1 MEFIDTRNVE
11 ESPAATLKG
20 VGPAIAQKLE
30 KLGIRNV
37 FDLLLHLPLRYEDRT
52 RVIPIGGLQPG
63 DQAVVEG
70 TITLTEVAQRRKRM
84 LLCRIQDGSGSLT
97 LRFFRFSRAQQEA
110 LKQGRVLRCFGEV
123 RRGAVTLEMIH
134 PEYSDVATGSAD
146 NLDTHLTP
154 VYPATDGL
162 TQRKLRDLINTVLK
176 QLDVN
181 PQRLDDHLPE
191 SFRTTLPNLHD
202 TLFAVHRPAPSVD
215 SGDIRSHRLPAQRRL
230 AYEELLAHHLSMR
243 ALRANI
249 QAVPAPSLAGKSLL
263 QQKLLEHLP
272 FALTNAQSRV
282 CDEIVTDLTLTKPM
296 MRLLQGDVG
305 SGKTVV
311 AAIAALQAID
321 NGWQVALMA
330 PTELLAEQHTRN
342 FHEWFTPLGIEV
354 VQLSG
359 RRAGKARERALEVVK
374 TAQMSVGTHA
384 LFQDDVE
391 FDKLGLVIVDE
402 QHRFGVHQRLALRD
416 KGKVTGLAPHQLIMT
431 ATPIPRTLSMT
442 AYADLDCSV
451 IDELPPGRQEI
462 TTVVIDNVRRQQ
474 IIERVHAA
482 CLRGEQCYWVCTLVE
497 ESDALQA
504 EAAEATAE
512 MLQEALPDLAVG
524 LVHGR
529 MKGAEKQQIMS
540 DFKAAKLTLLVAT
553 TVIEVGVDVPN
564 ATLMIIENAE
574 RLGLAQ
580 LHQLRGRVGRG
591 NKQSACV
598 LSYKAPLGKV
608 AKQRL
613 SVMRQTNDGFQI
625 AEKDLE
631 IRGPGE
637 LMGTKQTG
645 VAEFKIADLERDAHL
660 LPLVQIDAER
670 LIRQFPDAAEALTRR
685 WVGASARYAD
695 VG

>member
-1 MEFIDTRNVE
+1 MEFVDTRNVE

-52 RVIPIGGLQPG
+52 RVIPIGSLQPG

-70 TITLTEVAQRRKRM
+70 EVTLTEVAQRRKRM

-110 LKQGRVLRCFGEV
+110 LKKGRRLRCFGEV
-123 RRGAVTLEMIH
+123 KRGAVTLEMIH
-134 PEYSDVATGSAD
+134 PEYGDVPIENAA
-146 NLDTHLTP
+146 NLESHLTP
-154 VYPATDGL
+154 IYPSTDGL
-162 TQRKLRDLINTVLK
+162 SQRKLRDLISTVLA
-176 QLDVN
+176 QLEVN

-191 SFRTTLPNLHD
+191 SFRANMPTLHA
-202 TLFAVHRPAPSVD
+202 TLKAVHHPSPTVD
-215 SGDIRSHRLPAQRRL
+215 SGELRSHRLPAQRRL

-243 ALRANI
+243 ALRASI
-249 QAVPAPSLAGKSLL
+249 RAVPAPALSTKSSLQAALL
-263 QQKLLEHLP
+263 SQLP
-272 FALTNAQSRV
+272 FPLTGAQSRV
-282 CDEIVTDLTLTKPM
+282 CSEIVSDLHSDRPM
-296 MRLLQGDVG
+296 MRLVQGDVG
-305 SGKTVV
+305 SGKTV
-311 AAIAALQAID
+311 IAAMAALHAID
-321 NGWQVALMA
+321 NGWQVAFMA
-330 PTELLAEQHTRN
+330 PTELLAEQHAKN
-342 FHEWFTPLGIEV
+342 LNQWFAPLGIDV
-354 VQLSG
+354 AQLSG
-359 RRAGKARERALEVVK
+359 RRTGKAREKALEVIK
-374 TAQMSVGTHA
+374 TAKIAVGTHA
-384 LFQDDVE
+384 LFQDDVA
-391 FDKLGLVIVDE
+391 FDRLGLVIVDE

-416 KGKVTGLAPHQLIMT
+416 KGKATGLVPHQLIMT

-442 AYADLDCSV
+442 AYADLDCSIV
-451 IDELPPGRQEI
+451 DELPPGRQEI
-462 TTVVIDNVRRQQ
+462 RTVVIDNVRRQEV
-474 IIERVHAA
+474 IERVHAA
-482 CLRGEQCYWVCTLVE
+482 CLAGEQCYWVCTLVE

-512 MLQEALPDLAVG
+512 MLEQALPELEVG

-529 MKGAEKQQIMS
+529 MKAAEKERVMN
-540 DFKAAKLTLLVAT
+540 DFKSAKLALLVAT

-591 NKQSACV
+591 SKQSACV
-598 LSYKAPLGKV
+598 LTYKAPLGQI

-613 SVMRQTNDGFQI
+613 GVMRQTNDGFQI

-645 VAEFKIADLERDAHL
+645 IAEFKIADLERDAAL
-660 LPLVQIDAER
+660 LPHIHQDADR
-670 LIRQFPDAAEALTRR
+670 LLEQFPEAAKSLTRR

>member
-1 MEFIDTRNVE
+1 MKFVDTRNVE

-52 RVIPIGGLQPG
+52 RVIPIGSLQPG

-70 TITLTEVAQRRKRM
+70 TITLTEVAQRRTRM

-110 LKQGRVLRCFGEV
+110 LKQGRQLRCFGEV

-134 PEYSDVATGSAD
+134 PEYSDIPSQTEQG
-146 NLDTHLTP
+146 LDAHLTP

-162 TQRKLRDLINTVLK
+162 SQRKLRDLISTVLT
-176 QLDVN
+176 QLEVN

-191 SFRTTLPNLHD
+191 SFRTKLPSLHE
-202 TLFAVHRPAPSVD
+202 TLFSVHRPAPSVD
-215 SGDIRSHRLPAQRRL
+215 SGDLRSHRLPAQRRL

-243 ALRANI
+243 ALRSSI
-249 QAVPAPSLAGKSLL
+249 QAIPAPPLGGDSELRKQLAE
-263 QQKLLEHLP
+263 QLP
-272 FALTNAQSRV
+272 FALTGAQSRV
-282 CDEIVTDLTLTKPM
+282 CAEIINDLALDKPM
-296 MRLLQGDVG
+296 MRLVQGDVG
-305 SGKTVV
+305 SGKTVI
-311 AAIAALQAID
+311 AAMAALQAID
-321 NGWQVALMA
+321 NGWQVAFMA
-330 PTELLAEQHTRN
+330 PTELLAEQHARN
-342 FHEWFTPLGIEV
+342 LNDWFAPLGIEV
-354 VQLSG
+354 AQLSG
-359 RRAGKARERALEVVK
+359 RRTGKARERALEVIK
-374 TAQMSVGTHA
+374 AAPIAVGTHA

-391 FDKLGLVIVDE
+391 FEKLGLVIVDE
-402 QHRFGVHQRLALRD
+402 QHRFGVHQRSALRD
-416 KGKVTGLAPHQLIMT
+416 KGKVTGLVPHQLIMT

-442 AYADLDCSV
+442 AYADLDCSIV
-451 IDELPPGRQEI
+451 DELPPGRQEI
-462 TTVVIDNVRRQQ
+462 KTVVIDNVRRQEV
-474 IIERVHAA
+474 IERVHAA

-512 MLQEALPDLAVG
+512 MLQAALPDLEVG

-529 MKGAEKQQIMS
+529 MKGADKEHIMGE
-540 DFKAAKLTLLVAT
+540 FKRAKLTLLVAT

-598 LSYKAPLGKV
+598 LTYKAPLGKI
-608 AKQRL
+608 ARERL

-637 LMGTKQTG
+637 LMGTRQTG
-645 VAEFKIADLERDAHL
+645 VAEFKIADLERDSHL
-660 LPLVQIDAER
+660 LPHVHSDADR
-670 LIRQFPDAAEALTRR
+670 LLKQFPEAAKALTRR

>member
-37 FDLLLHLPLRYEDRT
+37 FDLLLHLPIRYEDRT
-52 RVIPIGGLQPG
+52 RVIPIGSLQPG

-110 LKQGRVLRCFGEV
+110 LKKGRALRCFGEV

-134 PEYSDVATGSAD
+134 PEYSDIPLASAD
-146 NLDTHLTP
+146 SLDSYLTP

-162 TQRKLRDLINTVLK
+162 TQRKLRDLISTVLK
-176 QLDVN
+176 QLEVN

-191 SFRTTLPNLHD
+191 AFRSTLPNLHD
-202 TLFAVHRPAPSVD
+202 TLFAVHRPSPSVD
-215 SGDIRSHRLPAQRRL
+215 SGDLRSHRLPAQRRL

-243 ALRANI
+243 ALRASI
-249 QAVPAPSLAGKSLL
+249 QAIPAPPLSGDSPLRALL
-263 QQKLLEHLP
+263 SEQLP
-272 FALTNAQSRV
+272 FALTGAQVRV
-282 CDEIVTDLTLTKPM
+282 CDEIIADLKLAKPM
-296 MRLLQGDVG
+296 MRLVQGDVG

-311 AAIAALQAID
+311 AAMAALQAID

-330 PTELLAEQHTRN
+330 PTELLAEQHARN
-342 FHEWFTPLGIEV
+342 FSEWFAPLGIEV
-354 VQLSG
+354 AQLSG
-359 RRAGKARERALEVVK
+359 RRTGKARENALEVIRSAK
-374 TAQMSVGTHA
+374 IAVGTHA

-416 KGKVTGLAPHQLIMT
+416 KGKATGLVPHQLIMT

-442 AYADLDCSV
+442 AYADLDCSI
-451 IDELPPGRQEI
+451 IDELPPGRQQI
-462 TTVVIDNVRRQQ
+462 NTVVIDNVRRPEV
-474 IIERVHAA
+474 IERVHAA
-482 CLRGEQCYWVCTLVE
+482 CRNGEQCYWVCTLVE

-512 MLQEALPDLAVG
+512 MLQEALPDLNVG

-529 MKGAEKQQIMS
+529 MKGVDKEHIMGE
-540 DFKAAKLTLLVAT
+540 FKRANLTLLVAT

-564 ATLMIIENAE
+564 ATLMVIENAE

-591 NKQSACV
+591 SKQSACV
-598 LSYKAPLGKV
+598 LTYKAPLGSI

-637 LMGTKQTG
+637 LMGTRQTG
-645 VAEFKIADLERDAHL
+645 VAEFKIADLERDAYL
-660 LPLVQIDAER
+660 LPHVQQDADR
-670 LIRQFPDAAEALTRR
+670 LISEFPDAANALTRR